1 MCIVF
6 FSRFDNLAEI
16 KNDFEQLLLIKFC
29 DASIRGSMN
38 AIDIAII
45 VGFIIL
51 LLVVCLRVWL
61 GRRHAA
67 TADASVV
74 IKEPQ
79 KKSMQQVDKESEAQQ
94 EVNQDAAEH
103 IQHSDQAAD
112 QFESLETSQPQA
124 TQKNT
129 FADAED
135 EMQESQELEAEDLK
149 NPVVLIKTFSAP
161 VEKRVKAMQLA
172 GEQKNTQAV
181 AALIEALYEPDSSI
195 SSAAADAL
203 GKIGDSRA
211 IEPLLEVSRRND
223 AQLMREIAGSIDE
236 QQAKPEETNQNQE
249 VTTEIEN
256 PYNFKEMVV
265 FKIDQ
270 LPQEYFQKDGTP
282 IPRKDLVVKGLKDN
296 NQQLRQMAAK
306 VAIGLDAD
314 EVVPPLIEALENPF
328 EVESVRFMAA
338 EALGGMENESSI
350 AALIKSLKDENVAV
364 RYSAAAALS
373 GKKGEQVVEALIDAV
388 NDEDKYV
395 RSSVAYALG
404 ATQSQKAFEILF
416 ECMSDESEV
425 VRFSAAK
432 AIACFPDEQVMKKI
446 NSLLG
451 QADKNT
457 KLASIEILGQIK
469 TDESVKILRTFLN
482 DDDGELSY
490 KASMVLM
497 GQENFEI
504 LDELIEASKRLD
516 NELFQYISKVDG
528 GLPEGVKIATE
539 TNKKTEAKLDEKNL
553 TEEKNVNTLVEQTE
567 AESENEVKQVILPEK
582 LEKLKE
588 GLTDKNPNVRGSS
601 ANALGDSKDPRAVD
615 LLVKILD
622 DENEFV
628 RSSAISSLGRINDEK
643 ALSHLLI
650 KASDHSEEVRY
661 ALVKALGKFSSPSA
675 TDCLRNLADSDVSS
689 QVRRTARAALDKR

>member
-1 MCIVF
+1 
-6 FSRFDNLAEI
+6 
-16 KNDFEQLLLIKFC
+16 
-29 DASIRGSMN
+29 MN
-38 AIDIAII
+38 GIDIAII
-45 VGFIIL
+45 TGFIVL
-51 LLVVCLRVWL
+51 LLVVCLRILL
-61 GRRHAA
+61 GRRQAA
-67 TADASVV
+67 KADASVV
-74 IKEPQ
+74 IKKPQ
-79 KKSMQQVDKESEAQQ
+79 KKSMHAKAEAQK
-94 EVNQDAAEH
+94 EV
-103 IQHSDQAAD
+103 S
-112 QFESLETSQPQA
+112 
-124 TQKNT
+124 
-129 FADAED
+129 ADAEEQTRKQETTDAKTEQQEFD
-135 EMQESQELEAEDLK
+135 ENQSERSLPAADTEEDTEESKELDAEDYK
-149 NPVVLIKTFSAP
+149 NPVVLIKKFSAP

-172 GEQKNTQAV
+172 GEQKNSEAV
-181 AALIEALYEPDSSI
+181 TALIEALYEPDSSI

-203 GKIGDSRA
+203 GKIGDSQA

-223 AQLMREIAGSIDE
+223 AQLMREIAGTIG
-236 QQAKPEETNQNQE
+236 EENAESEENTENQE
-249 VTTEIEN
+249 ISTEIEN

-306 VAIGLDAD
+306 VAIGLDSD
-314 EVVPPLIEALENPF
+314 DVVPPLIEALENPF

-373 GKKGEQVVEALIDAV
+373 GKKGEQVVEALVDAV

-404 ATQSQKAFEILF
+404 ATRSQKAFEILF
-416 ECMSDESEV
+416 ECMADESEV

-432 AIACFPDEQVMKKI
+432 AIACFPDDQVMKEI
-446 NSLLG
+446 NNRLD

-457 KLASIEILGQIK
+457 KLALIEILGQIK
-469 TDESVKILRTFLN
+469 TDESAKILRSFLN
-482 DDDGELSY
+482 DSDGELSY

-516 NELFQYISKVDG
+516 NELFKYMKTSEGAV
-528 GLPEGVKIATE
+528 PEGVKIASE
-539 TNKKTEAKLDEKNL
+539 ANKKVDAQKVEEPLKKEQSPVAVTSNDESD
-553 TEEKNVNTLVEQTE
+553 
-567 AESENEVKQVILPEK
+567 SENDIKQVILPEK
-582 LEKLKE
+582 LKKLKE
-588 GLTDKNPNVRGSS
+588 GLADKNPNIRGSS
-601 ANALGDSKDPRAVD
+601 ANALGDSKDPRAVE

-628 RSSAISSLGRINDEK
+628 RSSAISSLGRIGDER
-643 ALSHLLI
+643 ALSYLLI

-661 ALVKALGKFSSPSA
+661 ALVKALAKFSSPSA
-675 TDCLRNLADSDVSS
+675 TDCLRNLADSDISS
-689 QVRRTARAALDKR
+689 QVKRTARAALDKR